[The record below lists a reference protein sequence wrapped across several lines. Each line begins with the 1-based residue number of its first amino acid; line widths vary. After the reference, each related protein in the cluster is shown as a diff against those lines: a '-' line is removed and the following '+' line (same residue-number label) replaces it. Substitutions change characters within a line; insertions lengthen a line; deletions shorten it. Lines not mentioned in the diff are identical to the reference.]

1 MKTLTIMATILMTVS
16 LISGIFGM
24 NFAFP
29 HLIKDQ
35 SLRGFWAAIGAM
47 GASVAG
53 LLFWFKKKRYF

>member
-1 MKTLTIMATILMTVS
+1 MTVS

-35 SLRGFWAAIGAM
+35 SLRGFWFAIGAM
-47 GASVAG
+47 GASVSA